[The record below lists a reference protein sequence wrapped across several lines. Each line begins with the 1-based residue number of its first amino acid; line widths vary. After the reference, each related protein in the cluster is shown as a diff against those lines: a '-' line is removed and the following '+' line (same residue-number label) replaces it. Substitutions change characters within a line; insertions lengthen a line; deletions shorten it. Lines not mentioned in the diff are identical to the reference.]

1 MPSSGTGFYN
11 QRLPSS
17 SSTASGSMLAAFGCS
32 AKPFSN
38 VSAGSSVPPL
48 ASPPSPLHSFP
59 RLATA
64 ALPSRL
70 QQDICGGGKQQS
82 IVLAPPLRMTAARR
96 LLSTS
101 KAAASPVSTSS
112 EEGGQGEGTP
122 AATQE
127 NPQSQQAHGH
137 LGPYALIGGA
147 YVLPH
152 PEKMGKGGEDWFFV
166 SDTMR
171 ALGVADGVGG
181 WAEVGVD
188 AGAYARQLMA
198 NAKQIADT
206 LTADGSAEYE
216 KQWRIG
222 NDPTPTLDNPN
233 EPALQQTI
241 LEKAYAETKVR
252 GSSTASIVVL
262 ANKKLFA
269 SNLGDSGFMIIR
281 DGQVVFHSPSQQ
293 HGFNFPFQIG
303 SFDSM
308 SDSPTASQKFSVP
321 VQLGDVIVLG
331 TDGLWDNCFDEEITA
346 VIKYCV
352 GQQGSMSMD
361 KVAQVLAFYA
371 RHRASDPKYASPFAY
386 AAFQA
391 DLAYMG
397 GKLDDIT
404 VVVARVAATEE
415 VASTPVPG
423 SGGFDFRLNPVGGS
437 APASKL

>member
-1 MPSSGTGFYN
+1 M
-11 QRLPSS
+11 
-17 SSTASGSMLAAFGCS
+17 A
-32 AKPFSN
+32 
-38 VSAGSSVPPL
+38 
-48 ASPPSPLHSFP
+48 
-59 RLATA
+59 
-64 ALPSRL
+64 
-70 QQDICGGGKQQS
+70 
-82 IVLAPPLRMTAARR
+82 AARR
-96 LLSTS
+96 LLSSTR
-101 KAAASPVSTSS
+101 AAASPVSTSE
-112 EEGGQGEGTP
+112 EEGGQGEGAP
-122 AATQE
+122 AAAE
-127 NPQSQQAHGH
+127 ESPQQPHGH
-137 LGPYALIGGA
+137 LGPYALVGGA

-198 NAKQIADT
+198 NAKQFADT
-206 LTADGSAEYE
+206 LTADSSAEYE
-216 KQWRIG
+216 KQWQIG
-222 NDPTPTLDNPN
+222 NDPTPSLDDAS

-252 GSSTASIVVL
+252 GSSTASVVVL

-281 DGQVVFHSPSQQ
+281 NGEVVFHSPSQQ

-308 SDSPTASQKFSVP
+308 SDSPSASQKFSVP
-321 VQLGDVIVLG
+321 VEVGDVIVLG

-404 VVVARVAATEE
+404 VVVARVASIEE
-415 VASTPVPG
+415 VASAPVPG